1 MRLVFLMSLSYFF
14 TANAAVA
21 ATATKAPSANKSQ
34 QMADTAIDLRAGR
47 PAIMARI
54 NGGEAIPVNYDTGS
68 LSPIISKRLAD
79 LLKLP
84 IVGEMLV
91 GSPGG
96 SAPIAVN
103 VVSLGSLSVGGYNAR
118 TAERSLDAAVME
130 DARLPPGV
138 DIIIGNNQFP
148 GALIEFDFARERL
161 RISDSVTREKAG
173 WQALDE
179 RGLLAGILQIGS
191 VKIPLY
197 VDAGNPG
204 WLDLPK
210 SFSAQLPLQGALRE
224 TATPIKMVDRTIPRF
239 AASMETDA
247 TVAGIAV
254 TLKGEFT
261 FADFP
266 FANLGVKALKQT
278 GARLL
283 IDNRSKR
290 WKLVFAGSGKP
301 LIGA

>member
-1 MRLVFLMSLSYFF
+1 
-14 TANAAVA
+14 
-21 ATATKAPSANKSQ
+21 
-34 QMADTAIDLRAGR
+34 
-47 PAIMARI
+47 
-54 NGGEAIPVNYDTGS
+54 
-68 LSPIISKRLAD
+68 
-79 LLKLP
+79 
-84 IVGEMLV
+84 LV

-179 RGLLAGILQIGS
+179 RGFAAGILQIGS
-191 VKIPLY
+191 AQIPLH

-210 SFSAQLPLQGALRE
+210 SFSAQLQLQSALRE

-239 AASMETDA
+239 AANMETDA
-247 TVAGIAV
+247 TVAGTIV
-254 TLKGEFT
+254 KLKGEFM
-261 FADFP
+261 FADIP

-283 IDNRSKR
+283 IDNRNKR